1 MGANSTQA
9 AGIAAFLLGVTCLP
23 VGLVRGGVL
32 YYVLAVVL
40 LGVCAAIFVK
50 CKPLESAEN

>member
-9 AGIAAFLLGVTCLP
+9 AGVAAFLLGFTCLP
-23 VGLVRGGVL
+23 VGLRSGGVL
-32 YYVLAVVL
+32 YYVLAVAL
-40 LGVCAAIFVK
+40 MGVSAAIFVK